1 MKSAKGMLAIAK
13 AIAISSGIRSLND
26 QGKLCG
32 YGLKIDELNKIYA
45 REGFPVHKPNYTVVN
60 DHITTWKIA
69 GQAVQK
75 GDMIFFFL
83 DSGSFSDY
91 QAHMKLQEY
100 ANDHTDQI
108 LQIYGF
114 SEDVII

>member
-13 AIAISSGIRSLND
+13 AIAISSGVRSLND

-32 YGLKIDELNKIYA
+32 FGLKIDELNKIYA

-69 GQAVQK
+69 GQAIQA

-83 DSGSFSDY
+83 DRGSFSDY
-91 QAHMKLQEY
+91 QANVKLQEY
-100 ANDHTDQI
+100 AKDHDGQI

-114 SEDVII
+114 AEDAII

>member
-13 AIAISSGIRSLND
+13 AIAISSGVRSLND

-32 YGLKIDELNKIYA
+32 FGLKIDELNKIYA

-69 GQAVQK
+69 GQAVQA

-83 DSGSFSDY
+83 DRGSFSDY
-91 QAHMKLQEY
+91 QANVKLQEY
-100 ANDHTDQI
+100 AKDHTDQI
-108 LQIYGF
+108 LQMYGF
-114 SEDVII
+114 AEDAII